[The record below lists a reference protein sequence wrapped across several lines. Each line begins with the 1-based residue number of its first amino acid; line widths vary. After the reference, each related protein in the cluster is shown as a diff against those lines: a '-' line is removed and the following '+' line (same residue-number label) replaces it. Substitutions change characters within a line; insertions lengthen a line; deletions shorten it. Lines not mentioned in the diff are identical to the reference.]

1 MSERLKCL
9 IVFTMTVLAPATG
22 RAAPLLS
29 EVLYDAVGADAGGVF
44 VEVSGA
50 PGTDLSGFV
59 LEGINGANG
68 SITESVALAGTIP
81 GDGLFVVA
89 SDRGDGTSDVVG
101 ADLVLPFDF
110 QNGPD
115 SILLRNATGIVDAL
129 AYGGFG
135 SGTVFAGEGLPAP
148 DVEAGQSLARHFAD
162 RDTNW
167 NDQDFRV
174 LGTPTPGVAS
184 FAVPEPGSLFLCL
197 VGFIVLTAVRR
208 HVV

>member
-68 SITESVALAGTIP
+68 SITESVALAGTC
-81 GDGLFVVA
+81 LLY
-89 SDRGDGTSDVVG
+89 TSPSPRDK
-101 ADLVLPFDF
+101 
-110 QNGPD
+110 
-115 SILLRNATGIVDAL
+115 R
-129 AYGGFG
+129 
-135 SGTVFAGEGLPAP
+135 
-148 DVEAGQSLARHFAD
+148 QSRMPSSA
-162 RDTNW
+162 
-167 NDQDFRV
+167 
-174 LGTPTPGVAS
+174 
-184 FAVPEPGSLFLCL
+184 
-197 VGFIVLTAVRR
+197 
-208 HVV
+208 